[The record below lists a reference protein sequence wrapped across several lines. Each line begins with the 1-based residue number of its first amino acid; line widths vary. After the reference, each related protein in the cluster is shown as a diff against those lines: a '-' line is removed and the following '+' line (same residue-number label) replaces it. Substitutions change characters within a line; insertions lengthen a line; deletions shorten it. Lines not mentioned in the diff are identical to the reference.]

1 MACSER
7 KAMINAITRTD
18 KLARMCKF
26 NGRGY
31 YVAMLVFYA
40 RGDLERAF
48 FMEELMLKE
57 RAYVEL
63 QDNPIRVYADDADLA
78 LISMLP

>member
-1 MACSER
+1 ML
-7 KAMINAITRTD
+7 NAITRTD
-18 KLARMCKF
+18 KLARMCQF
-26 NGRGY
+26 NGRTY
-31 YVAMLVFYA
+31 YTAMLVFYA

-48 FMEELMLKE
+48 QMEETMLKE

-63 QDNPIRVYADDADLA
+63 QDSPITAYADEIDLA